1 MDGFSFNDYIK
12 KLNTI
17 KGIEDS
23 EQKKTLMEALF
34 SKKDRFY
41 NLYKQL
47 KEKKNTNK
55 FDYFENIFYVLI
67 HDIIKR
73 LKDDNFCSVLND
85 TKKICNRNIY
95 CEYKDSDNQCKTIGQ
110 NEYKYYEDLFKIDT
124 FNRMNIE
131 FGASENVYKEN
142 TTTLRS
148 SHPIDNSINLNKI
161 TQYKLLITKGKNEL
175 IMIKKEEK
183 NEKAIL
189 FNLLDNLTK
198 RISVKNYNYVECL
211 IIVLNYLLLITH
223 IFYKNYNN
231 ELWKEDKYRQTFKL
245 HEKYQNINNT
255 TKKILLWLNVIINID
270 DSIIIP
276 LFKNIG
282 YSYFLKMG
290 EIPLYIFGIN
300 INDFRYVHNT
310 NMFPII
316 YSWHDIVHSYHF
328 IKKKKRPNYN
338 FIEGNNNKILLW
350 YYINLYKSNDGKHPF
365 KNNERVMAKEEINIR
380 TTHSRRM
387 VILLFYIIHEGHND
401 VYSNLDNIIKTLS
414 KKHYHLDYYNIFH
427 IIETLWFDYI
437 TDCKIEENTNETIK
451 SKFSFE
457 RQEDLVSFKK
467 VFTYEFIQSLL
478 LLVYILKKTFDK
490 KYMELHNEL
499 QTDNINRIIIRVN
512 ELEYNK
518 YSSKKEQIYM
528 FLLKDEE
535 QLFYNQIEII
545 INNNP
550 NIQKILNEE
559 VSYQLDYNNMY
570 DGLNYIDLLN
580 KCVNLLIGR
589 PNNIFTRC
597 NMPELQMKLIEIIN
611 EMKNYYILDLFNKE
625 YKDLQ
630 EGIKNYLSNPYIGMN
645 KKIILLFDIFY
656 KKKKKSK
663 TPIINID
670 MLIEDIYLFYK
681 KFYINEES
689 IRIKKTTNM
698 GFIGIINH
706 LNNEIK

>member
-1 MDGFSFNDYIK
+1 MDRFYFNDYIEE
-12 KLNTI
+12 LNRI
-17 KGIEDS
+17 NVIEDI

-34 SKKDRFY
+34 SKQDRFY
-41 NLYKQL
+41 KLYKQL
-47 KEKKNTNK
+47 KEKKDTNK

-73 LKDDNFCSVLND
+73 LKDDNFCSVLNN
-85 TKKICNRNIY
+85 KKEICNRNIY
-95 CEYKDSDNQCKTIGQ
+95 CKYKDSDNQCETIGP
-110 NEYKYYEDLFKIDT
+110 NEYKHYKDLFKIDT
-124 FNRMNIE
+124 FNRMNKE
-131 FGASENVYKEN
+131 FGANENVYKEN

-148 SHPIDNSINLNKI
+148 SQLIDPSINLKKI
-161 TQYKLLITKGKNEL
+161 TQYKLLITEEGKNEL
-175 IMIKKEEK
+175 IMIKKEE

-198 RISVKNYNYVECL
+198 IISNKNYNYVECL

-231 ELWKEDKYRQTFKL
+231 KLWKEDEYRQTFKL
-245 HEKYQNINNT
+245 YETYQNINNT
-255 TKKILLWLNVIINID
+255 TKKILVWLNFIINQD

-300 INDFRYVHNT
+300 ISDFKYVHNT
-310 NMFPII
+310 NMLPII

-328 IKKKKRPNYN
+328 INKKKRPDYN

-350 YYINLYKSNDGKHPF
+350 YYINLYKSNERLHPF
-365 KNNERVMAKEEINIR
+365 NNNKRVMEKEERNIR

-387 VILLFYIIHEGHND
+387 IILLFYIIHEGHND

-427 IIETLWFDYI
+427 IIETLWFEYI
-437 TDCKIEENTNETIK
+437 ADCKIEENTNETIK
-451 SKFSFE
+451 NKFSFE
-457 RQEDLVSFKK
+457 RQEDLESFKK
-467 VFTYEFIQSLL
+467 KFTDEFIQSLL
-478 LLVYILKKTFDK
+478 LLVYILKKIFDK

-499 QTDNINRIIIRVN
+499 QSYHINKIIENVN
-512 ELEYNK
+512 KIESDK
-518 YSSKKEQIYM
+518 YLLKKEQTYM

-535 QLFYNQIEII
+535 QLFYYKIEKKII
-545 INNNP
+545 NP
-550 NIQKILNEE
+550 NIQEILNIK
-559 VSYQLDYNNMY
+559 VSYESYRISRRIDINL
-570 DGLNYIDLLN
+570 IDLLN
-580 KCVNLLIGR
+580 KCVNLVIGR
-589 PNNIFTRC
+589 PNKLFTRC
-597 NMPELQMKLIEIIN
+597 NIPQLQKILIDIIN
-611 EMKNYYILDLFNKE
+611 KMEDYYILDLFKTE
-625 YKDLQ
+625 YKTNLQ

-656 KKKKKSK
+656 CKKMRVR
-663 TPIINID
+663 PIIEIID
-670 MLIEDIYLFYK
+670 MLIENIYLFYNN
-681 KFYINEES
+681 FYINEES
-689 IRIKKTTNM
+689 ISIKRTTNI